1 MLRKLP
7 SRGLCRGDRLTSP
20 LRCAVLSLAAL
31 ALTAFSLTAQAPAAS
46 PADSPASVPAGL
58 LPEPA
63 ASAPKPPPPAP
74 TPLSPKQLREADDAY
89 LEGAKQI
96 QHKNLAAAMQSFERA
111 VTLDPTNRDYALALI
126 VAREG
131 RVTELVQSAA
141 KARLLGDTAKAD
153 ALLQEAHALDPD
165 NRIVDEHL
173 PNSAPPP
180 AKPPFRPGLL
190 YSSVDPLKFPA
201 ADIASTLAG
210 PVELAPSAGKRTIH
224 LHGGT
229 QTVLRS
235 LYSQF
240 GITTVFDPSVPNGPN
255 IDLDMTNVTFA
266 DAASILNMSERTFA
280 VAVQPKVAL
289 IARDTQEM
297 RDSLMPQVEETIYLP
312 GLTNDEMQELA
323 NLARNVFDVK
333 EVTGSATGGYLLLRG
348 EENVLKQVNAVY
360 DDMLDGGSEVLF
372 DVNLY
377 ELNKTATRNIGATL
391 PSSFSAFD
399 LVNSAENLINSN
411 QSIINQAI
419 SSGLLTLTGNPAI
432 DDLAELAI
440 LIAAGVSGASEF
452 TALVGTLGNYD
463 GLPLA
468 GVTLAGTSFNALLNS
483 TDVRTLDAVQIR
495 SSNKT
500 PVNFRAGSRYPVI
513 TGSYSSGISSS
524 LASSLSGLN
533 INGTSAS
540 SLLSKYLGGASQVT
554 VPQFQFEDLG
564 ITLKITPQIL
574 HNTEVTVLL
583 DMKIE
588 ALAGASIN
596 NIPILNN
603 RALTSTITIP
613 AGRSAM
619 IATLVNNTELKA
631 LTGVPGLNDLPGF
644 QGTEQ
649 DREKDSDELLI
660 TITPHIVRSG
670 RLNIASRRLASGR
683 AGSMSSVQ

>member
-1 MLRKLP
+1 
-7 SRGLCRGDRLTSP
+7 
-20 LRCAVLSLAAL
+20 
-31 ALTAFSLTAQAPAAS
+31 
-46 PADSPASVPAGL
+46 
-58 LPEPA
+58 
-63 ASAPKPPPPAP
+63 
-74 TPLSPKQLREADDAY
+74 
-89 LEGAKQI
+89 
-96 QHKNLAAAMQSFERA
+96 
-111 VTLDPTNRDYALALI
+111 
-126 VAREG
+126 
-131 RVTELVQSAA
+131 
-141 KARLLGDTAKAD
+141 
-153 ALLQEAHALDPD
+153 
-165 NRIVDEHL
+165 
-173 PNSAPPP
+173 
-180 AKPPFRPGLL
+180 
-190 YSSVDPLKFPA
+190 
-201 ADIASTLAG
+201 
-210 PVELAPSAGKRTIH
+210 
-224 LHGGT
+224 
-229 QTVLRS
+229 
-235 LYSQF
+235 
-240 GITTVFDPSVPNGPN
+240 
-255 IDLDMTNVTFA
+255 
-266 DAASILNMSERTFA
+266 
-280 VAVQPKVAL
+280 
-289 IARDTQEM
+289 
-297 RDSLMPQVEETIYLP
+297 MPQVEETIYLP